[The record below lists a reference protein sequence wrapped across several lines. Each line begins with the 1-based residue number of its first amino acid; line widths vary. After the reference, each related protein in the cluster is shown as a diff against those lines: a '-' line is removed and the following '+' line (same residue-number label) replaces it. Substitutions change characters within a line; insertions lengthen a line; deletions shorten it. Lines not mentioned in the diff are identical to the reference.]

1 MGFVNVWD
9 ELDFWLMTAVIVTPL
24 VFALGLLLVPAR
36 RVELIRWWTLIGTL
50 ATFVLTSFLFIDFLR
65 WTDQHLT
72 NPDRQAQLLPAR
84 INTQLAN
91 YWRGAPASLSN
102 DLVARKPWIGRYH
115 IDYSIGVDGL
125 SMAML
130 LLSAVLFVLA
140 FLASWKITKAV
151 RGYCILFLIL
161 ETGVMGLFLSLDF
174 FLFYVFFEAMLVP
187 MFFLIGYW
195 GGPRKEYAAI
205 KFFLYTLLGSILIL
219 VAMLALYFVDL
230 RPYYKDL
237 VAQAEGKERFSAE
250 VFRRDAFLGLAG
262 SVRYDK
268 GEFMS
273 PVNTFDLIVLGQA
286 AQASTQLETNVA
298 RIQAQL
304 RDRSEDQSLHQ
315 QMDVAD
321 QHKLHWQAMSPE
333 FQLFCFILLFLGFAI
348 KVPIVPLHTWLPD
361 AHVEAP
367 TPISMLLAAILLK
380 TGAYGILRIA
390 VPLCPWAAEQLA
402 SVVGLIGIVA
412 IVYGALVALAQTNL
426 KRLIAYSS
434 ISHMGYV
441 LLGIAVWTS
450 PEGAQFWSWG
460 MKGAVF
466 QMIAHGI
473 TSAGMFYVAGLVYER
488 VGHYDLN
495 RMGGLMGPMPT
506 WAGLSTV
513 VFLGAMGLPLLCGFI
528 GEFCVLLGT
537 WNFKPEHWPAAGQV
551 FTMVAAGT
559 LILTAGYI
567 LWAMQRMMFGT
578 RKDALPLDDLDGREG
593 FILTVF
599 ALLTVLLGVWPMLVF
614 DWLEP
619 TLTGLVQLLA
629 QVTAR

>member
-1 MGFVNVWD
+1 MWFVNVWD
-9 ELDFWLMTAVIVTPL
+9 ELDFWLMSAVILAPVA
-24 VFALGLLLVPAR
+24 FALALLFIPSR
-36 RVELIRWWTLIGTL
+36 RTEFIRWFTLIGTL
-50 ATFVLTSFLFIDFLR
+50 VTLVFTSFLFIDFLR
-65 WTDQHLT
+65 WTDQHVT

-84 INTQLAN
+84 IDAQLAN
-91 YWRGAPASLSN
+91 YYRGAPAALSN
-102 DLVARKPWIGRYH
+102 DLVARKGWIGRFH
-115 IDYSIGVDGL
+115 IDYAIGVDGI

-130 LLSAVLFVLA
+130 LLSAVIFVLA
-140 FLASWKITKAV
+140 FLASWKNTKAV

-161 ETGVMGLFLSLDF
+161 ESGVMGLFLSLDF

-187 MFFLIGYW
+187 MYFLIGYW
-195 GGPRKEYAAI
+195 GGPRREYAAI

-219 VAMLALYFVDL
+219 VAMLALYYVDL
-230 RPYYKDL
+230 QPYYKNL
-237 VAQAEGKERFSAE
+237 VAAAQGKERFSPE

-262 SVRYDK
+262 DRYDA
-268 GEFMS
+268 GEFKS

-286 AQASTQLETNVA
+286 AQASTQLESNIA
-298 RIQAQL
+298 RIEEQL
-304 RDRSEDQSLHQ
+304 RDRSEDQALHQ
-315 QMDVAD
+315 QLEVAE
-321 QHKLHWQAMSPE
+321 QQKLHWQAMSPQ

-367 TPISMLLAAILLK
+367 TPISMILSAILLK

-402 SVVGLIGIVA
+402 WVVGLLGIIA

-441 LLGIAVWTS
+441 ILGIAVWS
-450 PEGAQFWSWG
+450 APEGAQYWSWA

-466 QMIAHGI
+466 QMIAHAI

-495 RMGGLMGPMPT
+495 RMGGLATPMPT

-513 VFLGAMGLPLLCGFI
+513 IFLGAMGLPLLCGFI

-537 WNFKPEHWPAAGQV
+537 WNFRPSAWPAAGQV

-559 LILTAGYI
+559 LVLSAAYI
-567 LWAMQRMMFGT
+567 LWALQRMLMGT
-578 RKDALPLDDLDGREG
+578 RQEHTRLDDLDGREG
-593 FILTVF
+593 FIATTLAILTIM
-599 ALLTVLLGVWPMLVF
+599 LGIWPMLVF